1 MKFLLL
7 VALLLPLNAV
17 ASPTEEDWCAFL
29 VPELE
34 QAVVDEI
41 ITQEEAD
48 SFLSRC
54 LSLSNV

>member
-17 ASPTEEDWCAFL
+17 ASPTEEDWCAYL
-29 VPELE
+29 VPELK

-48 SFLSRC
+48 SLLSRC
-54 LSLSNV
+54 STLNNV